1 MALVHV
7 GEEKGGQQGP
17 NLEGASQIRSDVMQ
31 GPQRRYSLGELC
43 LCSVSLRNRHV
54 SGVQMMDF
62 CNKTEHSKIILIY

>member
-1 MALVHV
+1 MAVV
-7 GEEKGGQQGP
+7 GEKKEDPKGP
-17 NLEGASQIRSDVMQ
+17 NLEGASQIRSDIMQ
-31 GPQRRYSLGELC
+31 RPQRRYSLGELR